1 MLRARPDVHEQVL
14 IPILAAFQ
22 DVCVSEDDADY
33 LERATLLVRVIVATH
48 TDELQ
53 GQRIQVWRWWL
64 FCLSLKVW
72 QVQKPTFPV
81 YLLMFRCE

>member
-53 GQRIQVWRWWL
+53 GQRIQVCW
-64 FCLSLKVW
+64 CSVCPSLNAC
-72 QVQKPTFPV
+72 QVHMHCYSLPADMP
-81 YLLMFRCE
+81 L